1 MKILSGTLAAAVLI
15 SALVVNMA
23 VAADDIHIWNGT
35 YADSYAGGTG
45 TADDPYLIE
54 TAEQLA
60 RMIEY
65 DVNTDYTDNITNG
78 STNKYYKLTADIYLN
93 DVSADNWYEES
104 NLNEWYGTP
113 KSRFCGS
120 FDGGGYTVYGLYE
133 SGEATHGGLFSVIDA
148 WDADRTIEN
157 IRISK
162 AYLASDTSY
171 TGAIAGYINSGNN
184 KNVYFK
190 NCYVDNNVII
200 DTSGMASG
208 FVGAL
213 AYDNSYYT
221 IENSASLAVKP
232 DGSRLQYGFAGNVH
246 DWNWGCKYFSV
257 TDSFAYADAYLGAS
271 WGNGITASYLISD
284 LESIKGESAKTVMPD
299 LSWDSVWQTND
310 GDFPTLVKE
319 TSEPAAV
326 WDGSVADE
334 FAGGAGTADDPYLV
348 ADGSQL
354 AHMITQGDESKDK
367 YYRLAADIYL
377 NDTTDPDWK
386 ENSPKQWYTYTTAG
400 RKYFQGNLDGAG
412 HTVYGLYYKGDG
424 NSVALI
430 PGWKGGNVTV
440 KNVSVANSYIESSGF
455 ALAAISGCSDSGGNF
470 TAERCY
476 VYDSVTIKCTNETN
490 NNSAGGIFGYGIGTY
505 TVRDCAVLSER
516 SSGGTGYT
524 GAIIANAWSATVT
537 VSDTFAIGVF
547 GNKNPGTVS
556 GGEYCY
562 SSEEDTLYGTNV
574 CTADKMK
581 GSAAQE
587 NMPLLYWGS
596 VWSATEDSY
605 PILVKGG
612 FDTSKVWDGT
622 YADSYAGGTGTADD
636 PYLIATAEQLAR
648 MIGYDVNTNYTG
660 NITNGSTNKYY
671 KLAADIYLNDVSADN
686 WYDRSGLNEWYGTA
700 NSRFCGSFDGGGYTV
715 YGLYGSGTETFGG
728 LFPRIDAWDADRT
741 IENLRISRAY
751 LAADTDYTGAIA
763 GYINSGNMK
772 NVYFKNCYVDETV
785 IIETSGMASGFV
797 GQLAYES
804 SYYTVENSASL
815 AAKADGSRLQYGFAG
830 NVHDWEWGCQYF
842 TVSNSFAYADAF
854 LGASWGIGITN
865 SYLIS
870 DLESIKGEAA
880 KTAMPEL
887 DWSIWATSDGGYPV
901 FASSGDNGVP
911 GEVWSGGIA
920 SCFSGGDGSLENP
933 YLIATGEQ
941 LALMVTDT
949 TSAGKYY
956 KITEDIKLND
966 TSAENWT
973 ENATQWIWSSNV
985 FAGTV
990 DGDCH
995 TISGLY
1001 YNGTNSKVG
1010 LFSYVNN
1017 AALER
1022 IIISDAYL
1030 YSTGFGVG
1038 ALVGDAASG
1047 TLTINQCYVT
1057 ESVSVESTYN
1067 AGADAG
1073 AGGLVGYGGAGIIVS
1088 SSAYLGT
1095 VKAPL
1100 NAGALLGNCWNWEQK
1115 TVTDS
1120 FAAPSMKF
1128 CSKSALS
1135 AGSVNNYG
1143 TGTESEI
1150 GVTLITVEQ
1159 MKGLAAEE
1167 NMPNLNWLAVW
1178 QAVEGGFPV
1187 LNVGTYNGVSGEVW
1201 TGKIAAD
1208 FAGGDGSEENP
1219 YLISTGEQLAL
1230 VLSNLGDTVGKHY
1243 KITDDIY
1250 LNDISN
1256 PDWESE
1262 DPNPWFWVSAAR
1274 QGNFNGHLDGD
1285 GHVIYG
1291 LYLNLEQTTSVVYTG
1306 LFPTVSDGTVIEK
1319 VGISHSHIK
1328 VINTESGQE
1337 TYIGGI
1343 AGQVFFNKSEAEY
1356 EETGVDFAEIKQ
1368 CFGDTTVSLEGMFA
1382 GGIIGGGPH
1391 PADISDCYFVGSLS
1405 GDRVAGIF
1413 GNCWTEYE
1421 GAEITR
1427 CYSATNDENI
1437 LGGGRAGV
1445 DNSIAPINYHDNYAN
1460 SGSVRNMVTQITLL
1474 MMRGD
1479 SAKENMPALDFEN
1492 VWYALPNGTPVLR
1505 IFGTTDKFS
1514 NTSDPEPIEIS
1525 FVSNGGS
1532 ECANIYGNP
1541 EEPITLPTPKR
1552 EGYTFGGW
1560 YVFRQLDYPFSIDV
1574 FPYFDQVLYA
1584 KWIPDGFVQDF
1595 EDYPDSVYDTGED
1608 YEYYRPGATGYDAN
1622 YVRSGMAGMHR
1633 LGNTSED
1640 SDFLVLYED
1649 LLTAGRKYTMTFYVT
1664 SDKAGTAADIS
1675 LVFEDYPDVYDSDS
1689 GVEKIDS
1696 LKFTSAGNWEKVEYT
1711 FVARTQWIALR
1722 TSGGASLFFDD
1733 IMIASDSDELYPV
1746 PQGNGDSGTVTG
1758 PVYDNTGNA
1767 PEINEG
1773 QVNGNGDSGTKT
1785 VIVKRR
1791 RKNNP
1796 SETLSPAVIALIAA
1810 GGVVVA
1816 GAAAVTVIV
1825 VIRRK
1830 KKKAN

>member
-1 MKILSGTLAAAVLI
+1 MKILSSALAAAVLI
-15 SALVVNMA
+15 SALAVNMA
-23 VAADDIHIWNGT
+23 VAADDIRIWDGT

-54 TAEQLA
+54 TPEQLA
-60 RMIEY
+60 RMIGY
-65 DVNTDYTDNITNG
+65 DVNTDYTSNITNG

-93 DVSADNWYEES
+93 DVSADNWYEE
-104 NLNEWYGTP
+104 
-113 KSRFCGS
+113 
-120 FDGGGYTVYGLYE
+120 
-133 SGEATHGGLFSVIDA
+133 
-148 WDADRTIEN
+148 
-157 IRISK
+157 
-162 AYLASDTSY
+162 
-171 TGAIAGYINSGNN
+171 
-184 KNVYFK
+184 
-190 NCYVDNNVII
+190 
-200 DTSGMASG
+200 
-208 FVGAL
+208 
-213 AYDNSYYT
+213 
-221 IENSASLAVKP
+221 
-232 DGSRLQYGFAGNVH
+232 
-246 DWNWGCKYFSV
+246 
-257 TDSFAYADAYLGAS
+257 
-271 WGNGITASYLISD
+271 
-284 LESIKGESAKTVMPD
+284 
-299 LSWDSVWQTND
+299 
-310 GDFPTLVKE
+310 
-319 TSEPAAV
+319 
-326 WDGSVADE
+326 
-334 FAGGAGTADDPYLV
+334 
-348 ADGSQL
+348 
-354 AHMITQGDESKDK
+354 
-367 YYRLAADIYL
+367 
-377 NDTTDPDWK
+377 
-386 ENSPKQWYTYTTAG
+386 
-400 RKYFQGNLDGAG
+400 
-412 HTVYGLYYKGDG
+412 
-424 NSVALI
+424 
-430 PGWKGGNVTV
+430 
-440 KNVSVANSYIESSGF
+440 
-455 ALAAISGCSDSGGNF
+455 
-470 TAERCY
+470 
-476 VYDSVTIKCTNETN
+476 
-490 NNSAGGIFGYGIGTY
+490 
-505 TVRDCAVLSER
+505 
-516 SSGGTGYT
+516 
-524 GAIIANAWSATVT
+524 
-537 VSDTFAIGVF
+537 
-547 GNKNPGTVS
+547 
-556 GGEYCY
+556 
-562 SSEEDTLYGTNV
+562 
-574 CTADKMK
+574 
-581 GSAAQE
+581 
-587 NMPLLYWGS
+587 
-596 VWSATEDSY
+596 
-605 PILVKGG
+605 
-612 FDTSKVWDGT
+612 
-622 YADSYAGGTGTADD
+622 
-636 PYLIATAEQLAR
+636 
-648 MIGYDVNTNYTG
+648 
-660 NITNGSTNKYY
+660 
-671 KLAADIYLNDVSADN
+671 
-686 WYDRSGLNEWYGTA
+686 SGLNEWYGTA

-715 YGLYGSGTETFGG
+715 YGLYGSGTESHGG

-751 LAADTDYTGAIA
+751 LAADTGYTGAIA
-763 GYINSGNMK
+763 GYVNSGNMK

-785 IIETSGMASGFV
+785 IIETPGMASGFV
-797 GQLAYES
+797 GSLAYES

-815 AAKADGSRLQYGFAG
+815 ASKADGSRLQYGFAG
-830 NVHDWEWGCQYF
+830 NVHEWEWGCKYF
-842 TVSNSFAYADAF
+842 TVNNSFAYADEY
-854 LGASWGIGITN
+854 LGASWGMGITN

-880 KTAMPEL
+880 KTAMPDL
-887 DWSIWATSDGGYPV
+887 DWDGVWQTVEGDYPTYAQEISVPAAVWDGSVAEEFAGGTGTAEAPYLIENGSQLALMVTQGDESKDKYYRLAADIYLNDTTDPDWKDNSPNRWYSDADINKISFQGSLDGGGHTVYGLYYKGSDNSVALIPRWKGENVYVKDIRLADSYIESSGFALAAIAGNLISGGSFTAERCYVYDSVTVKCTNESNDTSAGGLFGYGIGTYTVRDCAVLAERLCAGKGYTGAVIANAWSATVTVSNVFATGVLGNKWPGAVSGGDTCYTTENDTVYVTNVCAADKMKGSAAQENMPKLNWNVWVTTEDSYPV
-901 FASSGDNGVP
+901 LGENISQPGSVWNGTVAGNYAGGNGTKETPYLIATGEQLARMVTDTGSAGKYYKITEDIKLNDVSADNWTENATQWIWSSNVFSGTVDGDCHTISGLYYNGTNSKVGLFAYVSNAVLERIIISDAYLYSTGFGVGALVGDANSGTLTINQCYVTESVSVESTYNAGADAGAGGLVGYGGAGIIVSSSAYLGTVKAPLNAGALLGNCWYWQQKVVTDSFAAPSMKFCSKSALSAGSVNNYGTGTEEELGVTLITVDQMKGPAAEENMPNLNWLAVWEAVEDGFPVLNVGSYDGIP
-911 GEVWSGGIA
+911 GEVWTGKIA
-920 SCFSGGDGSLENP
+920 ADFAGGDGSEEDP
-933 YLIATGEQ
+933 YLISTGEQ

-1057 ESVSVESTYN
+1057 ETVSVESTYN

-1095 VKAPL
+1095 VKAPG
-1100 NAGALLGNCWNWEQK
+1100 NAGAMLGNCWNWQQK
-1115 TVTDS
+1115 VVTDS

-1128 CSKSALS
+1128 CSKSALTD
-1135 AGSVNNYG
+1135 GSVNNYG
-1143 TGTESEI
+1143 TGTEEEP

-1159 MKGLAAEE
+1159 MKGPAAEE

-1178 QAVEGGFPV
+1178 EAVEDGFPV
-1187 LNVGTYNGVSGEVW
+1187 LNVGSYDGIPGEVW
-1201 TGKIAAD
+1201 TGKLAAD
-1208 FAGGDGSEENP
+1208 FAGGDGSEEDP

-1291 LYLNLEQTTSVVYTG
+1291 LYLNLEQTTGVVYTG

-1328 VINTESGQE
+1328 VTADSSNQE
-1337 TYIGGI
+1337 TYVGGI

-1356 EETGVDFAEIKQ
+1356 AETGVDFAEIKQ
-1368 CFGDTTVSLEGMFA
+1368 CFGDTTVLLEGMFA
-1382 GGIIGGGPH
+1382 GGIIGGGPY
-1391 PADISDCYFVGSLS
+1391 PADISDCYFVGDLT

-1427 CYSATNDENI
+1427 CYSATADNDL

-1445 DNSIAPINYHDNYAN
+1445 NNSITPINYHDNYAT
-1460 SGSVRNMVTQITLL
+1460 SGSVRGMVTQMTLL

-1479 SAKENMPALDFEN
+1479 KAPENMTALDFEN

-1514 NTSDPEPIEIS
+1514 NTSEPEPIEVS

-1532 ECANIYGNP
+1532 ECESIYGNP
-1541 EEPITLPTPKR
+1541 EEPINLPTPTR
-1552 EGYTFGGW
+1552 DGYTFGGW

-1574 FPYFDQVLYA
+1574 FPYFDQTLYA

-1595 EDYPDSVYDTGED
+1595 ENYTDSMYDTGED

-1622 YVRSGMAGMHR
+1622 YVRSGMSGMHR
-1633 LGNTSED
+1633 LGNTNDE

-1649 LLTAGRKYTMTFYVT
+1649 LLTVGRKYTMTFYIT
-1664 SDKAGTAADIS
+1664 SDKAGTSADIS

-1696 LKFTSAGNWEKVEYT
+1696 LTFASAGEWKKVEYT
-1711 FVARTQWIALR
+1711 FIARTQWIAIR
-1722 TSGGASLFFDD
+1722 TSGGASLYFDD
-1733 IMIASDSDELYPV
+1733 IMISSDSEQLYPV
-1746 PQGNGDSGTVTG
+1746 PEDENSGTITG
-1758 PVYDNTGNA
+1758 PVYDGNTDNNTSISDGQAGEN
-1767 PEINEG
+1767 NE
-1773 QVNGNGDSGTKT
+1773 SETKT

-1791 RKNNP
+1791 RKSGSSNA
-1796 SETLSPAVIALIAA
+1796 LSPAMIAVIVTAS
-1810 GGVVVA
+1810 VVVL
-1816 GAAAVTVIV
+1816 GATAAVI
-1825 VIRRK
+1825 IIFRKRK
-1830 KKKAN
+1830 KKIN

>member
-1 MKILSGTLAAAVLI
+1 MKILSSALAAAVLI
-15 SALVVNMA
+15 SALAVNMA
-23 VAADDIHIWNGT
+23 VAADDIRIWDGSV
-35 YADSYAGGTG
+35 AEEYAGGTG

-78 STNKYYKLTADIYLN
+78 STNKYYKLAADIYLN

-104 NLNEWYGTP
+104 GLNEWYGTAN
-113 KSRFCGS
+113 SRFCGS

-157 IRISK
+157 LRISR
-162 AYLASDTSY
+162 AYLAADTDY
-171 TGAIAGYINSGNN
+171 TGAIAGYIYSGNN

-190 NCYVDNNVII
+190 NCYVDETVII
-200 DTSGMASG
+200 ETSGMASG

-213 AYDNSYYT
+213 AYYNSYYT

-326 WDGSVADE
+326 WDGSVAEE
-334 FAGGAGTADDPYLV
+334 FAGGSGTADNPYLV

-354 AHMITQGDESKDK
+354 ARMITQGDESKDK

-377 NDTTDPDWK
+377 NDTTNPDWK
-386 ENSPKQWYTYTTAG
+386 ENSPNRWYSDADIN
-400 RKYFQGNLDGAG
+400 KISFQGSLDGGG
-412 HTVYGLYYKGDG
+412 HTVYGLYYKGSD

-430 PGWKGGNVTV
+430 PRWKGENVYV
-440 KNVSVANSYIESSGF
+440 KDIRLADSYIESSGF
-455 ALAAISGCSDSGGNF
+455 ALAAIAGNLISGGSF

-476 VYDSVTIKCTNETN
+476 VYDSVTVKCTNESNDT
-490 NNSAGGIFGYGIGTY
+490 SAGGLFGYGIGTY
-505 TVRDCAVLSER
+505 TVRDCAVLAER
-516 SSGGTGYT
+516 LCAGKGYT
-524 GAIIANAWSATVT
+524 GAVIANAWSATVT
-537 VSDTFAIGVF
+537 VSNVFATGVL
-547 GNKNPGTVS
+547 GNKWPGAVS
-556 GGEYCY
+556 GGDTCY
-562 SSEEDTLYGTNV
+562 TTENDTVYVTNV
-574 CTADKMK
+574 CAADKMK

-587 NMPLLYWGS
+587 NMPKLNWN
-596 VWSATEDSY
+596 VWVTTEDSY
-605 PILVKGG
+605 PVLGENISQPG
-612 FDTSKVWDGT
+612 SVWNGT
-622 YADSYAGGTGTADD
+622 VAGNYAGGNGTKET
-636 PYLIATAEQLAR
+636 PYLIATGEQLAR
-648 MIGYDVNTNYTG
+648 MVTDTG
-660 NITNGSTNKYY
+660 SAGKYY
-671 KLAADIYLNDVSADN
+671 KITEDIKLNDVSADN
-686 WYDRSGLNEWYGTA
+686 WTENATQWIWSSNVFSGTVDGDCHTISGLYYNGTNNKVGLFCVAANAVLERIIITDSYLYSSGFGVGALVGDANSGTLTINQCYVTETVSVESTYDAGADVGAGGLVGYGGAGITVSSSAYLGTVKAPLNAGALLGNCWNWQQKVVTDSFAAPSMKFCSKSALTDGSVNNYGT
-700 NSRFCGSFDGGGYTV
+700 
-715 YGLYGSGTETFGG
+715 GTEEELGVT
-728 LFPRIDAWDADRT
+728 LI
-741 IENLRISRAY
+741 
-751 LAADTDYTGAIA
+751 
-763 GYINSGNMK
+763 
-772 NVYFKNCYVDETV
+772 
-785 IIETSGMASGFV
+785 
-797 GQLAYES
+797 
-804 SYYTVENSASL
+804 TVEQMRGPAAEENMPNLNWL
-815 AAKADGSRLQYGFAG
+815 AVWEAVEDGFPVL
-830 NVHDWEWGCQYF
+830 NVGSYD
-842 TVSNSFAYADAF
+842 
-854 LGASWGIGITN
+854 GI
-865 SYLIS
+865 
-870 DLESIKGEAA
+870 
-880 KTAMPEL
+880 
-887 DWSIWATSDGGYPV
+887 
-901 FASSGDNGVP
+901 P
-911 GEVWSGGIA
+911 GEVWTGKIA
-920 SCFSGGDGSLENP
+920 ADFAGGDGSEEDP
-933 YLIATGEQ
+933 YLISTGEQ

-1038 ALVGDAASG
+1038 ALVGDAAYG

-1095 VKAPL
+1095 VKAPG
-1100 NAGALLGNCWNWEQK
+1100 NAGAMLGNCWNWQQK
-1115 TVTDS
+1115 VVTDS

-1128 CSKSALS
+1128 CSKSALTD
-1135 AGSVNNYG
+1135 GSVNNYG
-1143 TGTESEI
+1143 TGTEEEL

-1159 MKGLAAEE
+1159 MRGPAAEE

-1178 QAVEGGFPV
+1178 EAVEDGFPV
-1187 LNVGTYNGVSGEVW
+1187 LNVGSYDGIPGEVW
-1201 TGKIAAD
+1201 TGKLAAD
-1208 FAGGDGSEENP
+1208 FAGGDGSEEDP

-1274 QGNFNGHLDGD
+1274 QGNFNGHLDGG
-1285 GHVIYG
+1285 GHIIYG
-1291 LYLNLEQTTSVVYTG
+1291 LYLNLEQTTGVVYTG

-1328 VINTESGQE
+1328 VTADSSNQE
-1337 TYIGGI
+1337 TYVGGI

-1356 EETGVDFAEIKQ
+1356 AETGVDFAEIKQ
-1368 CFGDTTVSLEGMFA
+1368 CFGDTTVLLEGMFA
-1382 GGIIGGGPH
+1382 GGIIGGGPY
-1391 PADISDCYFVGSLS
+1391 PADISDCYFVGDLT

-1427 CYSATNDENI
+1427 CYSATADNDL

-1445 DNSIAPINYHDNYAN
+1445 NNSITPINYHDNYAT
-1460 SGSVRNMVTQITLL
+1460 SSSVRGMVTQMTLL

-1479 SAKENMPALDFEN
+1479 KAPENMTALDFEN

-1514 NTSDPEPIEIS
+1514 NTSEPEPIEVS

-1532 ECANIYGNP
+1532 ECESIYGNP
-1541 EEPITLPTPKR
+1541 EEPINLPTPTR
-1552 EGYTFGGW
+1552 DGYTFGGW

-1574 FPYFDQVLYA
+1574 FPYFDQTLYA

-1595 EDYPDSVYDTGED
+1595 ENYTDSMYDTGED

-1622 YVRSGMAGMHR
+1622 YVRSGMSGMHR
-1633 LGNTSED
+1633 LGNTNDE

-1649 LLTAGRKYTMTFYVT
+1649 LLTVGRKYTMTFYIT
-1664 SDKAGTAADIS
+1664 SDKAGTSADIS

-1696 LKFTSAGNWEKVEYT
+1696 LTFASAGEWKKVEYT
-1711 FVARTQWIALR
+1711 FIARTQWIAIR
-1722 TSGGASLFFDD
+1722 TSGGASLYFDD
-1733 IMIASDSDELYPV
+1733 IMISSDSEQLYPV
-1746 PQGNGDSGTVTG
+1746 PEDENSGTITG
-1758 PVYDNTGNA
+1758 PVYDGSTDNNTSISDGQAGEN
-1767 PEINEG
+1767 NE
-1773 QVNGNGDSGTKT
+1773 SETKT

-1791 RKNNP
+1791 RKSGSSNA
-1796 SETLSPAVIALIAA
+1796 LSPAMIAVIVTAS
-1810 GGVVVA
+1810 VVVL
-1816 GAAAVTVIV
+1816 GATAAVI
-1825 VIRRK
+1825 IIFRKRK
-1830 KKKAN
+1830 KKIN

>member
-1 MKILSGTLAAAVLI
+1 MKILSSALAAAVLI
-15 SALVVNMA
+15 SALAVNMA
-23 VAADDIHIWNGT
+23 VAADDIRIWDGSV
-35 YADSYAGGTG
+35 AEEYAGGTG

-78 STNKYYKLTADIYLN
+78 STNKYYKLAADIYLN

-104 NLNEWYGTP
+104 GLNEWYGTAN
-113 KSRFCGS
+113 SRFCGS

-157 IRISK
+157 LRISR
-162 AYLASDTSY
+162 AYLAADTDY
-171 TGAIAGYINSGNN
+171 TGAIAGYIYSGNN

-190 NCYVDNNVII
+190 NCYVDETVII
-200 DTSGMASG
+200 ETSGMASG

-213 AYDNSYYT
+213 AYYNSYYT

-326 WDGSVADE
+326 WDGSVAEE
-334 FAGGAGTADDPYLV
+334 FAGGSGTADNPYLV

-354 AHMITQGDESKDK
+354 ARMITQGDESKDK

-377 NDTTDPDWK
+377 NDTTNPDWK
-386 ENSPKQWYTYTTAG
+386 ENSPNRWYSDADIN
-400 RKYFQGNLDGAG
+400 KISFQGSLDGGG
-412 HTVYGLYYKGDG
+412 HTVYGLYYKGSD

-430 PGWKGGNVTV
+430 PRWKGENVYV
-440 KNVSVANSYIESSGF
+440 KDIRLADSYIESSGF
-455 ALAAISGCSDSGGNF
+455 ALAAIAGNLISGGSF

-476 VYDSVTIKCTNETN
+476 VYDSVTVKCTNESNDT
-490 NNSAGGIFGYGIGTY
+490 SAGGLFGYGIGTY
-505 TVRDCAVLSER
+505 TVRDCAVLAER
-516 SSGGTGYT
+516 LCAGKGYT
-524 GAIIANAWSATVT
+524 GAVIANAWSATVT
-537 VSDTFAIGVF
+537 VSNVFATGVL
-547 GNKNPGTVS
+547 GNKWPGAVS
-556 GGEYCY
+556 GGDTCY
-562 SSEEDTLYGTNV
+562 TTENDTVYVTNV
-574 CTADKMK
+574 CAADKMK

-587 NMPLLYWGS
+587 NMPKLNWN
-596 VWSATEDSY
+596 VWVTTEDSY
-605 PILVKGG
+605 PVLGENISQPG
-612 FDTSKVWDGT
+612 SVWNGT
-622 YADSYAGGTGTADD
+622 VAGNYAGGNGTKET
-636 PYLIATAEQLAR
+636 PYLIATGEQLAR
-648 MIGYDVNTNYTG
+648 MVTDTG
-660 NITNGSTNKYY
+660 SAGKYY
-671 KLAADIYLNDVSADN
+671 KITEDIKLNDVSADN
-686 WYDRSGLNEWYGTA
+686 WTENATQWIWSSNVFSGTVDGDCHTISGLYYNGTNNKVGLFCVAANAVLERIIITDSYLYSSGFGVGALVGDANSGTLTINQCYVTETVSVESTYDAGADVGAGGLVGYGGAGITVSSSAYLGTVKAPLNAGALLGNCWNWQQKVVTDSFAAPSMKFCSKSALTDGSVNNYGT
-700 NSRFCGSFDGGGYTV
+700 
-715 YGLYGSGTETFGG
+715 GTEEELGVTLITVDQMKGPAAEENMPNLNWLAVWEAVEDG
-728 LFPRIDAWDADRT
+728 FPV
-741 IENLRISRAY
+741 L
-751 LAADTDYTGAIA
+751 
-763 GYINSGNMK
+763 
-772 NVYFKNCYVDETV
+772 NV
-785 IIETSGMASGFV
+785 G
-797 GQLAYES
+797 
-804 SYYTVENSASL
+804 SY
-815 AAKADGSRLQYGFAG
+815 DG
-830 NVHDWEWGCQYF
+830 
-842 TVSNSFAYADAF
+842 
-854 LGASWGIGITN
+854 I
-865 SYLIS
+865 
-870 DLESIKGEAA
+870 
-880 KTAMPEL
+880 
-887 DWSIWATSDGGYPV
+887 
-901 FASSGDNGVP
+901 P
-911 GEVWSGGIA
+911 GEVWTGKIA
-920 SCFSGGDGSLENP
+920 ADFAGGDGSEEDP
-933 YLIATGEQ
+933 YLISTGEQ

-1038 ALVGDAASG
+1038 ALVGDAAYG

-1095 VKAPL
+1095 VKAPG
-1100 NAGALLGNCWNWEQK
+1100 NAGAMLGNCWNWQQK
-1115 TVTDS
+1115 VVTDS

-1128 CSKSALS
+1128 CSKSALTD
-1135 AGSVNNYG
+1135 GSVNNYG
-1143 TGTESEI
+1143 TGTEEEL
-1150 GVTLITVEQ
+1150 GVTLITVDQ
-1159 MKGLAAEE
+1159 MKGPAAEE

-1178 QAVEGGFPV
+1178 EAVEDGFPV
-1187 LNVGTYNGVSGEVW
+1187 LNVGSYDGIPGEVW
-1201 TGKIAAD
+1201 TGKLAAD
-1208 FAGGDGSEENP
+1208 FAGGDGSEEDP

-1274 QGNFNGHLDGD
+1274 QGNFNGHLDGG
-1285 GHVIYG
+1285 GHIIYG
-1291 LYLNLEQTTSVVYTG
+1291 LYLNLEQTTGVVYTG

-1328 VINTESGQE
+1328 VTADSSNQE
-1337 TYIGGI
+1337 TYVGGI

-1356 EETGVDFAEIKQ
+1356 AETGVDFAEIKQ
-1368 CFGDTTVSLEGMFA
+1368 CFGDTTVLLEGMFA
-1382 GGIIGGGPH
+1382 GGIIGGGPY
-1391 PADISDCYFVGSLS
+1391 PADISDCYFVGDLT

-1427 CYSATNDENI
+1427 CYSATADNDL

-1445 DNSIAPINYHDNYAN
+1445 NNSITPINYHDNYAT
-1460 SGSVRNMVTQITLL
+1460 SSSVRGMVTQMTLL

-1479 SAKENMPALDFEN
+1479 KAPENMTALDFEN

-1514 NTSDPEPIEIS
+1514 NTSEPEPIEVS

-1532 ECANIYGNP
+1532 ECESIYGNP
-1541 EEPITLPTPKR
+1541 EEPINLPTPTR
-1552 EGYTFGGW
+1552 DGYTFGGW

-1574 FPYFDQVLYA
+1574 FPYFDQTLYA

-1595 EDYPDSVYDTGED
+1595 ENYTDSMYDTGED

-1622 YVRSGMAGMHR
+1622 YVRSGMSGMHR
-1633 LGNTSED
+1633 LGNTNDE

-1649 LLTAGRKYTMTFYVT
+1649 LLTVGRKYTMTFYIT
-1664 SDKAGTAADIS
+1664 SDKAGTSADIS

-1696 LKFTSAGNWEKVEYT
+1696 LTFASAGEWKKVEYT
-1711 FVARTQWIALR
+1711 FIARTQWIAIR
-1722 TSGGASLFFDD
+1722 TSGGASLYFDD
-1733 IMIASDSDELYPV
+1733 IMISSDSEQLYPV
-1746 PQGNGDSGTVTG
+1746 PEDENSGTITG
-1758 PVYDNTGNA
+1758 PVYDGSTDNNTSISDGQAGEN
-1767 PEINEG
+1767 NE
-1773 QVNGNGDSGTKT
+1773 SETKT

-1791 RKNNP
+1791 RKSGSSNA
-1796 SETLSPAVIALIAA
+1796 LSPAMIAVIVTAS
-1810 GGVVVA
+1810 VVVL
-1816 GAAAVTVIV
+1816 GATAAVI
-1825 VIRRK
+1825 IIFRKRK
-1830 KKKAN
+1830 KKIN